1 MKCQKIHLF
10 NCKVII
16 SLTISACI
24 DKIKQF
30 FPWSAEF
37 SKQLQDLKMSQLS
50 GGMKL
55 FAEVLGHAGHR
66 NSSGKG
72 L

>member
-1 MKCQKIHLF
+1 
-10 NCKVII
+10 
-16 SLTISACI
+16 
-24 DKIKQF
+24 
-30 FPWSAEF
+30 
-37 SKQLQDLKMSQLS
+37 MSQLS